1 MTKLFT
7 MDSRESSS
15 LLAATLLQMAVRI
28 STLPSLTMVM
38 AIASTHWMLSGQTEK
53 RTENVQYWAHIT
65 MM

>member
-38 AIASTHWMLSGQTEK
+38 AIASTHWMLSGQTKK